1 MEWEES
7 HYSWE
12 VVDTRWFLGEHGQ
25 VFFFFFFFSTSH
37 SVASDKLFLV
47 EKMALNTNSDSTNQT
62 TENMKL
68 RTNSRE

>member
-1 MEWEES
+1 MEWEEF

-12 VVDTRWFLGEHGQ
+12 VVDNRWLLGRHGQ
-25 VFFFFFFFSTSH
+25 VFFFFFTSH
-37 SVASDKLFLV
+37 SEASDKLFLV

-68 RTNSRE
+68 RTNTRE